1 MKIKFGIARRRINPQ
16 ITISLEGYF
25 NKRMWDKVLDDL
37 EVRVLVMKDAQENY
51 CAIMHFDLI
60 FVTFDM
66 RRMIIDGIKKAG
78 LAKLSARNVIIAA
91 THTHT
96 APELNLSKPGPS
108 AEYVPFAVDLALQAL
123 KEAYDNMSDEGE
135 VETTLTVDHRF
146 IFNRRYW
153 MKDGTVLTN
162 PGKLNSDIVRPEG
175 EIDPEIPL
183 CAIKVD
189 GKIKV
194 LIANIVNHTDTIGG
208 CGVSADWP
216 GFLRRELESTFAPG
230 AMVIPLVGAQGN
242 INHFDTRTDMDQ
254 TNYAES
260 ERIGKGYAGTIR
272 QVLPALKAITGSGIK
287 TVFAEVA
294 AGTREIP
301 EDEVKEAQAIFDRYP
316 EVDLEGKGAGIDL
329 TSEDLAKK
337 TPFALKFFARSLL
350 NYAKNRE
357 PQIFPLNGIM
367 LGDSLAMVSLPG
379 EPFVEIGLELRKG
392 IFAGRLCMVAAM
404 AGTGSSTFW
413 AGYIPNAWNYGRGGY
428 ETTPNCNPYSMKTA
442 AVLVEAWRELSKKL

>member
-1 MKIKFGIARRRINPQ
+1 
-16 ITISLEGYF
+16 
-25 NKRMWDKVLDDL
+25 
-37 EVRVLVMKDAQENY
+37 MKDSPGNY
-51 CAIMHFDLI
+51 AAILHFDLI

-66 RRMIIDGIKKAG
+66 RQMIIDGIKKTG
-78 LAKLSARNVIIAA
+78 LTKLSKRNVITSA

-123 KEAYDNMSDEGE
+123 KEAYDNMIDEGE
-135 VETTLTVDHRF
+135 VEAAVTADNRF

-153 MKDGTVLTN
+153 MKGGTVLTN
-162 PGKLNSDIVRPEG
+162 PGKLNSEIVRPEG
-175 EIDPEIPL
+175 EIDPEIPV

-216 GFLRRELESTFAPG
+216 GFLRRELEMKMMPG
-230 AMVIPLVGAQGN
+230 GMLIPLVGAAGN
-242 INHFDTRTDMDQ
+242 INHFDTRTNMDQ

-260 ERIGKGYAGTIR
+260 ERIGKGYAETIR
-272 QVLPALKAITGSGIK
+272 QALPMLKAITGNGIK

-301 EDEVKEAQAIFDRYP
+301 EDEVKEAQAIFDQYQ
-316 EVDLEGKGAGIDL
+316 EVDLDGKGAGIDL

-337 TPFALKFFARSLL
+337 TPFALKFFARNLL
-350 NYAKNRE
+350 DYAKNRE
-357 PQIFPLNGIM
+357 PQVFQLNGVL
-367 LGDSLAMVSLPG
+367 LGDFLFIASLPG
-379 EPFVEIGLELRKG
+379 EPFVEIGLAIRKD
-392 IFAGRLCMVAAM
+392 IFAGRVCMVTTM
-404 AGTGSSTFW
+404 AGTGSSTYW

-442 AVLVEAWRELSKKL
+442 TVLVEVWRELSKKL